1 MLYLVV
7 VKPAEMSP
15 HRHLE
20 DAAVA
25 LLILNADA
33 GMARDAEDELYRR
46 LAPRVRLYGLRHLK
60 EEQAAQDL
68 SHHVM
73 LLTIEKLR
81 AKELREPQKIA
92 SFVLGTS
99 RMVVRDW
106 WRSAARQK
114 RLAEEFAR
122 GLEVL
127 EDFKSPEIETARVT
141 QCMQRL
147 LERERTILVMT
158 FYAESSTQEV
168 AAQLGL
174 SSENVRVIRHRA
186 LGKVRDCM
194 TAEGGT
200 S

>member
-1 MLYLVV
+1 MLYWAVV
-7 VKPAEMSP
+7 ESPETYP

-20 DAAVA
+20 DADVA
-25 LLILNADA
+25 RLVLGAEP

-46 LAPRVRLYGLRHLK
+46 LAPRVRLYGLRHLR

-81 AKELREPQKIA
+81 AKQLREPEKIA

-114 RLAEEFAR
+114 KLADEFAR
-122 GLEVL
+122 GIEILE
-127 EDFKSPEIETARVT
+127 EFNSPEIETAQLT
-141 QCMQRL
+141 ECLQRL

-158 FYAESSTQEV
+158 FYGEKSTQEV
-168 AAQLGL
+168 AMQLGL

-186 LGKVRDCM
+186 LGRTRQCM
-194 TAEGGT
+194 TGGRGT